1 MVESADVTCDHLAD
15 SAVTVTL
22 ASYLRVE
29 MESLSRRVS
38 AVMAARW
45 RNANPAPDS
54 PGTSPCPSAFSGSE
68 GGSNG
73 GSVVGSGDEMVA
85 YDHVPADLRA
95 SFASL
100 TEQVS
105 RLTRAAAAVPGSV
118 VRRGD
123 GVVEAEEA
131 TFIYDPPP
139 MALRPTF
146 VALAEQ
152 VSRLAKHALSPKS
165 PRSRDARISA
175 LDTRADGADA
185 RGRVGAARTGS
196 PEPWRPVLEERA
208 QSDLLH
214 DFGASQG
221 PTDAESTYGYDSMA
235 TLAPLRGSFGAIAGH
250 ARVAATDAAAAV
262 SESMARAA
270 GRASEAASAM
280 SESVARAAE
289 AGQQRAAQLAGR
301 VQAAAPTLQVRA
313 RTATVPA
320 AGQRPHHRIGTRRP
334 ITSLLRFR
342 PGSLSSFY
350 L

>member
-1 MVESADVTCDHLAD
+1 
-15 SAVTVTL
+15 
-22 ASYLRVE
+22 
-29 MESLSRRVS
+29 
-38 AVMAARW
+38 
-45 RNANPAPDS
+45 
-54 PGTSPCPSAFSGSE
+54 
-68 GGSNG
+68 
-73 GSVVGSGDEMVA
+73 
-85 YDHVPADLRA
+85 
-95 SFASL
+95 
-100 TEQVS
+100 
-105 RLTRAAAAVPGSV
+105 
-118 VRRGD
+118 
-123 GVVEAEEA
+123 
-131 TFIYDPPP
+131 
-139 MALRPTF
+139 
-146 VALAEQ
+146 
-152 VSRLAKHALSPKS
+152 
-165 PRSRDARISA
+165 
-175 LDTRADGADA
+175 
-185 RGRVGAARTGS
+185 
-196 PEPWRPVLEERA
+196 
-208 QSDLLH
+208 
-214 DFGASQG
+214 
-221 PTDAESTYGYDSMA
+221 MA